1 MKSSIEGRE
10 RTIRET
16 ITFRYPFQLPASD
29 EPLPAGTYDVETTEQ
44 RLDSHS
50 FSGWRRTMT
59 TIVLQ
64 RGSSAIRQVTEVQ
77 PNDLAAA
84 LAADKER

>member
-1 MKSSIEGRE
+1 MNSGIGGRE

-16 ITFRYPFQLPASD
+16 ITFRYPFQLPTSD
-29 EPLPAGTYDVETTEQ
+29 EPFPAGTYDMETTEQ
-44 RLDSHS
+44 RLDSLS

-64 RGSSAIRQVTEVQ
+64 SGSSAIRQVTEVE
-77 PNDLAAA
+77 PIDLAAA

>member
-1 MKSSIEGRE
+1 MISGIEGRE

-16 ITFRYPFQLPASD
+16 ITFRYPFQLPAS
-29 EPLPAGTYDVETTEQ
+29 EEVFPAGTYDMETTEQ
-44 RLDSHS
+44 RLDSLS

-64 RGSSAIRQVTEVQ
+64 SGSSAIRQVAEVELI
-77 PNDLAAA
+77 DLAAA
-84 LAADKER
+84 LSADKER